1 MSRVKRGVHHSKRRR
16 GILLKV
22 KGFEGGRKKLM
33 RVAKVAATK
42 AGGYAYKD
50 RRVKK
55 RTSRALWQVKINA
68 ALEPMEMSYSKFMG
82 GLKAKNILLDRKIL
96 STIAASYPE
105 VFKMIVAN
113 VK

>member
-50 RRVKK
+50 RKIKK
-55 RTSRALWQVKINA
+55 RTARALWNVKINA
-68 ALEPMEMSYSKFMG
+68 ALDPMDLSYSKFIGM
-82 GLKAKNILLDRKIL
+82 LKAKNVLLDRKIL

-105 VFKMIVAN
+105 VFKMIVTQ